1 MARSPS
7 YQSYSRCNNAD
18 TSWNNHQN
26 DHLNQS
32 LNRTS
37 VDYIQITLIQQTN
50 QTKYINTFCEI

>member
-1 MARSPS
+1 MARLSF

-26 DHLNQS
+26 YHLNQS

-37 VDYIQITLIQQTN
+37 VDYTQLTLIQQTN
-50 QTKYINTFCEI
+50 QNKIYKYIL